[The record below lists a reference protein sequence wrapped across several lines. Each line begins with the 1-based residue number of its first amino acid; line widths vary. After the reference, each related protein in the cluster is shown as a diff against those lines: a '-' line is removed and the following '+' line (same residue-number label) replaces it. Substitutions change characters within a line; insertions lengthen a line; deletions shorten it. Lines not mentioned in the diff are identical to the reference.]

1 MNSLLLWIGGLL
13 VAVLGL
19 LFAVPHVIDWD
30 AYRGVFEEEA
40 TRILGRDVRV
50 GGKVN
55 LRLLP
60 SPYVRFEKVRISDA
74 GAALGEPFFRAEAF
88 TLWLSPTPLL
98 RGAIEAH
105 EVELDRPVLRLA
117 VDAGGSG
124 NWQQLRITPGALPFM
139 PSDVVLQQ
147 VRIRDGVVSLRTPNA
162 TEPLTLSG
170 IEGEVAAASLDGP
183 YRFRGTVNWTG
194 GPREIRINTSQLE
207 PDGRLRFKTSVR
219 ALDTGNLYS
228 VDGIL
233 SELSAKAQHTGVLTA
248 RLPLAGLTA
257 EGSAKG
263 RGTRSGE
270 FIDLKANVSGDLDGM
285 RLTDLTLGFEQN
297 GKPQLIS
304 GEAATGWRNGLRMET
319 RLASRWLDLDQIA
332 NTDGGS
338 KAVPAEIVRNLIS
351 QVSAFLPIDG
361 SSLLTVDV
369 DQVNIGGESLS
380 GVRLAMARAGGLT
393 SIGELRASVPG
404 NAKVELRGSL
414 GTPASIDGQP
424 GTPALAA
431 APANAFNGE
440 IVLRGTSYRRFLA
453 WAGATALLQPNEAG
467 DAPFSLVSQLR
478 VLPDGLTVTNANVE
492 LGSRVLGGSAD
503 WRWGRER
510 QLEINVEGHTVD
522 IGAFAPGVLDFTA
535 LQLNRPASAASQQAT
550 SAASQ
555 SIDSTTAAND
565 TGSTLLATLASRARE
580 IERAVGG
587 LRLKIRAHTLSDGTT
602 TLNDVDADVSLRG
615 DRLAISGL
623 KVAST
628 TAASFDVRGEL
639 SALSS
644 QPQGNLRGWINAGS
658 SQGIATLAS
667 LLPTGARSLAGPWLT
682 HASNADLGFVLKL
695 DGGPSGRATIN
706 IDGILDD
713 ARLAFDLKLDGG
725 LVRWREAPIDLAM
738 TLEGVSAGEAVR
750 RIANERIVN
759 LAGTRSVGPA
769 SLRITSA
776 GASAAALITLATLE
790 TRAPA
795 GSTRAVFDG
804 RASVDGAGA
813 FASGG
818 VALSG
823 NIAVEAPDAGDLLL
837 LAGVSRRPLI
847 AGAPVRGTLRVE
859 RKAGVTNFAAGN
871 LDVGGSRLAGN
882 VALTAKGDRT
892 RIEGQLSASRIALL
906 GLFGLILDGE
916 AQAAGAAVNSGGED
930 TPSPW
935 PDTSLSLAL
944 LDGIEG
950 QITLSTPT
958 AVLAD
963 GLELTNAEMSI
974 GLSPGRLSIASLTG
988 AALGGRFTARSTVE
1002 AAPAGANLS
1011 IDARMTGARLAL
1023 LGGGRADAQR
1033 NLGEGNFS
1041 VTLSGRATSLR
1052 AAMSQLT
1059 GKGEI
1064 ELRNGRIEGLGAEL
1078 IEKTA
1083 LAVFEGGE
1091 GVTRA
1096 TLQGLIGAE
1105 RARSALGVGNRK
1117 LPVEVA
1123 DGVARIGTLE
1133 IATPEA
1139 TLRNTTTVDLAALKA
1154 DSDWRIVPRRALPG
1168 TSGGS
1173 RRDALPAVAVVWTG
1187 PLAGIARTEPRLSLD
1202 ALERELAIRKMEHD
1216 AEKLEEL
1223 RRQDEDRARQ
1233 ETERLKQIEEAARAP
1248 AQAPISGDAP
1258 VTAPSIQ
1265 APLPTVTRPPPRPAP
1280 PSRDGSRTLLDALMG
1295 QQ

>member
-55 LRLLP
+55 LRLFP

-117 VDAGGSG
+117 VDAGGNG
-124 NWQQLRITPGALPFM
+124 NWQQLRVTPGALPFM

-162 TEPLTLSG
+162 AEPLTLSG

-183 YRFRGTVNWTG
+183 YRFRGTVNWNG
-194 GPREIRINTSQLE
+194 GQREIRINTSQRE

-228 VDGIL
+228 IDGIL

-248 RLPLAGLTA
+248 RLPLANLSA
-257 EGSAKG
+257 DGSTKN
-263 RGTRSGE
+263 RSTRSSE
-270 FIDLKANVSGDLDGM
+270 FVDLKANLSGDPDGM

-297 GKPQLIS
+297 GKPQLIA
-304 GEAATGWRNGLRMET
+304 GEATAGWRNGLRMET

-332 NTDGGS
+332 NMDGGA
-338 KAVPAEIVRNLIS
+338 KAAPAEIVRNLIS
-351 QVSAFLPIDG
+351 QISAFLPTDG
-361 SSLLTVDV
+361 SSLLTIDV
-369 DQVNIGGESLS
+369 DQVNVGGEALS

-393 SIGELRASVPG
+393 SIGELRASLPG

-414 GTPASIDGQP
+414 GTPASVDGQP
-424 GTPALAA
+424 A
-431 APANAFNGE
+431 APPTTSANAFNGE

-453 WAGATALLQPNEAG
+453 WAGATALLQPNEPGATG
-467 DAPFSLVSQLR
+467 DRADAPFSLVSLLR
-478 VLPDGLTVTNANVE
+478 VQPDGLTLSNANVE
-492 LGSRVLGGSAD
+492 LGNRTLSGSAD

-510 QLEINVEGHTVD
+510 QLDIGIEGQTVD
-522 IGAFAPGVLDFTA
+522 IGAFAPGVLDFAT
-535 LQLNRPASAASQQAT
+535 LPMQKPT
-550 SAASQ
+550 SAA
-555 SIDSTTAAND
+555 APND
-565 TGSTLLATLASRARE
+565 TGSALLATLASRAAT

-587 LRLKIRAHTLSDGTT
+587 LRLKLRAHTLSDGTT

-615 DRLAISGL
+615 DRLIIAGL
-623 KVAST
+623 KLAST

-639 SALSS
+639 SALGS
-644 QPQGNLRGWINAGS
+644 QPQGNLRGWISAGS
-658 SQGIATLAS
+658 SRGIATLAN
-667 LLPTGARSLAGPWLT
+667 LLPAGARPFADPWLPRG
-682 HASNADLGFVLKL
+682 SNADLGFVLKL
-695 DGGPSGRATIN
+695 DGGPSARATIN
-706 IDGILDD
+706 VDGILDD
-713 ARLAFDLKLDGG
+713 ARLTLDLKLDGG
-725 LVRWREAPIDLAM
+725 LARWRDAPLDLAM
-738 TLEGVSAGEAVR
+738 TLEGLSAGDIVR
-750 RIANERIVN
+750 RIANGQIAN
-759 LAGTRSVGPA
+759 LAAGARGVGPT
-769 SLRITSA
+769 SLRIKSA

-790 TRAPA
+790 TRASA
-795 GSTRAVFDG
+795 GPTKAVFDG
-804 RASVDGAGA
+804 RASLYGAGA
-813 FASGG
+813 M
-818 VALSG
+818 ALSG
-823 NIAVEAPDAGDLLL
+823 TVTVDAPDAGDLLL
-837 LAGVSRRPLI
+837 LAGVSRRPLV
-847 AGAPVRGTLRVE
+847 AGAPVRGTLLVE
-859 RKAGVTNFAAGN
+859 RKAGVTNLATRN

-882 VALTAKGDRT
+882 IALTTKGERT
-892 RIEGQLSASRIALL
+892 RIEGQLSANRIALL
-906 GLFGLILDGE
+906 GLFGLVLDGE
-916 AQAAGAAVNSGGED
+916 SQTASTANSGGED

-935 PDTSLSLAL
+935 PDASLSLAL
-944 LDGIEG
+944 LDGVEG

-963 GLELTNAEMSI
+963 GLELTTAEMSI
-974 GLSPGRLSIASLTG
+974 AMAPGRLNIASLTG

-1002 AAPAGANLS
+1002 AAPAGANLT
-1011 IDARMTGARLAL
+1011 IEARMTGARLSL

-1033 NLGEGNFS
+1033 NLGEGNLS
-1041 VTLSGRATSLR
+1041 VALSGRATSLR
-1052 AAMSQLT
+1052 AAMSQLV

-1083 LAVFEGGE
+1083 LAAFEGGE
-1091 GVTRA
+1091 GVTRT
-1096 TLQGLIGAE
+1096 TLQGLIGTE
-1105 RARSALGVGNRK
+1105 RARSALAVGNRK
-1117 LPVEVA
+1117 LPVDVA
-1123 DGVARIGTLE
+1123 DGVARIGALE
-1133 IATPEA
+1133 IATPES

-1154 DSDWRIVPRRALPG
+1154 DSDWRITPRRALPG
-1168 TSGGS
+1168 KSGGS
-1173 RRDALPAVAVVWTG
+1173 RRDPLPAVAVVWTG

-1223 RRQDEDRARQ
+1223 RRQDEDRAKQ
-1233 ETERLKQIEEAARAP
+1233 ETERLKQVEEAARAP
-1248 AQAPISGDAP
+1248 AQSPNAGDAP
-1258 VTAPSIQ
+1258 PTAPAIQ
-1265 APLPTVTRPPPRPAP
+1265 APPPSTTGTPTVTRPQPRPAP
-1280 PSRDGSRTLLDALMG
+1280 PARDGSRTLLDALVG